1 MRPTPLAAAG
11 PRVRMAARVALA
23 LATAGLMACNGHT
36 PDRAAS
42 AARDAKNDATSA
54 RFAHPPP
61 FEAPSKVP
69 GRTASGPERE
79 EVARLEKKVARLEQ
93 DVAVLRAEVAS
104 GGASQPAGA
113 TAVLDRTQLAATEA
127 AFRGEAMD
135 PAWSAKMTEDVRAGL
150 ARGAIDHDAA
160 RSVECRSRSCRVEL
174 AARASGA
181 APQEI
186 APLLARLVPALPHA
200 QAGEVDNADGRPTT
214 VLYLSR

>member
-1 MRPTPLAAAG
+1 VA
-11 PRVRMAARVALA
+11 VRVALA
-23 LATAGLMACNGHT
+23 AATAGLMACNGHS

-42 AARDAKNDATSA
+42 APHDEATSA

-69 GRTASGPERE
+69 GRNASGPERE

-113 TAVLDRTQLAATEA
+113 TAALLDRTQLAATEA

-135 PAWSAKMTEDVRAGL
+135 PAWSAAMTENVRAGL
-150 ARGAIDHDAA
+150 ERGAIDHDAA

-174 AARASGA
+174 ASRASGA

-186 APLLARLVPALPHA
+186 APLLAHLVPALPRA
-200 QAGEVDNADGRPTT
+200 QAGEVENADGRQAT